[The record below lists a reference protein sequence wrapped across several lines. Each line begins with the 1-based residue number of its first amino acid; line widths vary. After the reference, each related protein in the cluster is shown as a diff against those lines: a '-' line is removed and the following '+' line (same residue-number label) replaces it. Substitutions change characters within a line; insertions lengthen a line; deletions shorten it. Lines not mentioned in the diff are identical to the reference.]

1 MAKLGLCLL
10 LLFFFFHIMVSM
22 VEPTIATN
30 SSATNSSTTN
40 FIKASCKVT
49 SYFALCVHSLSS
61 YASTIQQSDQ
71 QLTQASLSVSLAR
84 ARLAAVYVSKMT
96 KTSGIKPREY
106 QAVKDCIANIGDAIY
121 ELNNSVQELGHMGK
135 AGAQDFEWHM
145 SNVQTWV
152 STALTK
158 ENTCLD
164 GFAVQGMDG
173 NVKTAI
179 KNRVTI
185 VAQLT
190 SNAVALASR
199 YAARHR
205 ACSTTNVP

>member
-10 LLFFFFHIMVSM
+10 ILFFFHFMVDM
-22 VEPTIATN
+22 VEHTVATN
-30 SSATNSSTTN
+30 SSATNSGTTN

-106 QAVKDCIANIGDAIY
+106 QAVKDCIANMGDAIY
-121 ELNNSVQELGHMGK
+121 QLNRSVQELGYMGK
-135 AGAQDFEWHM
+135 AGAQDFAWHM

-152 STALTK
+152 STALTR
-158 ENTCLD
+158 ENTCVD

-173 NVKTAI
+173 NMKTAI
-179 KNRVTI
+179 NNRVTN

-190 SNAVALASR
+190 SNALALAGR
-199 YAARHR
+199 YAARHK
-205 ACSTTNVP
+205 AASTTNVP